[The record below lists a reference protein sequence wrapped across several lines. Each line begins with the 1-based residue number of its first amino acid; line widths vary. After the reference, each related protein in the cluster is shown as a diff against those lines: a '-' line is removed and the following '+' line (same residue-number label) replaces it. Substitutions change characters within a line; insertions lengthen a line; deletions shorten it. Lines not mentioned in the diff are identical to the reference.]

1 MGLKERRER
10 EKLERKKQIL
20 DAARTLLLDK
30 GLQDTSINR
39 IAKVAEL
46 GVATLYSYYKNKE
59 DIYVALQ
66 EEGLSLLYSKI
77 KEAARK
83 GKTPS
88 DKIKKMAL
96 AYYQFSEVQ
105 KDYFD
110 VINYFLTAP
119 RVIFSQDKK
128 TLVDLLGDKILTELK
143 EAIDEG
149 SQEGVYQKVNTTR
162 SALMFWATLN
172 GLIQFKKMKTTL
184 LQGEGHKALYTFAV
198 EQFIRGLMIDRPLC
212 QP

>member
-30 GLQDTSINR
+30 GLQATSINR

-119 RVIFSQDKK
+119 RVIFSQGKK
-128 TLVDLLGDKILTELK
+128 TLVDLLGDKILSELK
-143 EAIDEG
+143 EAIDKG

-162 SALMFWATLN
+162 SALVFWAALN

-184 LQGEGHKALYTFAV
+184 LQGESHKALYTFAV
-198 EQFIRGLMIDRPLC
+198 EQFIRGLMVDRPLC